1 MTRGRFAPSPTGR
14 MHLGNVFCALLSWLS
29 AKSKGGEWVLRIED
43 LDPQRSRREYALQLM
58 DDLQWLG
65 LPWDGEPVWQS
76 QRGHIYEEYLHRLT
90 EMGLTYPCFCTRA
103 DIMATQAPHETDG
116 RVVYKGTCR
125 PKDVISDAENDVA
138 DTRVPTATNHISP
151 AIEGG
156 VGVGPAT
163 TRLIVPDC
171 TIPFTDGHYGRHDIN
186 LAEHC
191 GDYIIRRKDGAWA
204 YQLAVVVDDA
214 LMGVTEIVRGRDLLL
229 SSPQQI
235 HLRELLFG
243 ERKTENGKRK
253 TITGAARSVPTTTS
267 LTPQTVPLR
276 QGANEVFREMTECHF
291 VPHEG
296 STIQCDAGPVRERS
310 GGGGL
315 TPHPSSLTPHL
326 SPSET
331 GGVPQSGEGVDN
343 SLNVNS
349 STIIADTACRVPTT
363 TSLNAHPS
371 PLTAHLSPSETGG
384 VPRSGEGVDN
394 SLNVNSSTIIA
405 DTACR
410 VPTATSLNVYPSSLT
425 AHRSPFNA
433 HRSPLT
439 VNFLHHPLLCNA
451 EGQRLCKRDKSMDL
465 GYLRDKGTSP
475 QKIIGL
481 LAHLAGLTDTP
492 APISP
497 QELIPLFSWDKVPTE
512 DILLDHRITL

>member
-1 MTRGRFAPSPTGR
+1 

-43 LDPQRSRREYALQLM
+43 LDPQRSRKEYALQLM

-65 LPWDGEPVWQS
+65 IHWDGEPVWQS
-76 QRGHIYEEYLHRLT
+76 QRGHIYEEYLLRLT

-125 PKDVISDAENDVA
+125 PKYTDAA
-138 DTRVPTATNHISP
+138 RSVPTATSLTPQTVPLRQGDERSGGGGLTAHHSP
-151 AIEGG
+151 LTTP
-156 VGVGPAT
+156 PAT
-163 TRLIVPDC
+163 TRIIVPDC
-171 TIPFTDGHYGRHDIN
+171 TIPFTDGHYGQHDIN

-243 ERKTENGKRK
+243 ERKTGNGLAELEEQERIKRK
-253 TITGAARSVPTTTS
+253 TITDASVPTATS
-267 LTPQTVPLR
+267 LNVYP
-276 QGANEVFREMTECHF
+276 
-291 VPHEG
+291 
-296 STIQCDAGPVRERS
+296 
-310 GGGGL
+310 
-315 TPHPSSLTPHL
+315 

-331 GGVPQSGEGVDN
+331 GGVPQSGEGMDSSFTPQTVPLRHRDEQ
-343 SLNVNS
+343 SGGGGLTVN
-349 STIIADTACRVPTT
+349 
-363 TSLNAHPS
+363 
-371 PLTAHLSPSETGG
+371 
-384 VPRSGEGVDN
+384 
-394 SLNVNSSTIIA
+394 
-405 DTACR
+405 
-410 VPTATSLNVYPSSLT
+410 PSSL
-425 AHRSPFNA
+425 N
-433 HRSPLT
+433 

-475 QKIIGL
+475 QEIIGL

-492 APISP
+492 APITP
-497 QELIPLFSWDKVPTE
+497 QELIPLFSWNKVPTE